1 MKFNDKNRGM
11 IIMKSNETEFIP
23 VILGGDITTYSLA
36 RSFHEEYEIKSIAI
50 STVKNWLNSYSS
62 IIDNII
68 EPKMNELDTFMDRLV
83 SLGKQ
88 YEGKKKLL
96 LIACGDWYVR
106 MIIENR
112 DVLEKYYVI
121 PYIEEELLNKLV
133 LKDSFY
139 DICEKTGVDYP
150 ETFVYDVKEKTPL
163 KLPFDFPVIAKPASS
178 AEYHYAEFKGKKKV
192 FKFNS
197 MEELK
202 GMLSE
207 LEKSSYGYK
216 FLVQDFIPGDD
227 NYMHILTCYCDRNS
241 KVRFMSFGN
250 TILEDH
256 GDAAIGNPVAIINTV
271 DRDVMDKSIK
281 FLEETGY
288 TGFANFD
295 IKYDERDGKY
305 KYFEINTRLGRSNFY
320 ITGSGFNAVK
330 WIVDDLIYNKKF
342 DNKIVIADNENL
354 YTVVPKSIVLAYC
367 GSDEL
372 KEQVKRLYREGK
384 VSNPIDY
391 RGEKNII
398 HKLYVKYFM
407 FTQKRRFNRFL
418 KLEGRK

>member
-1 MKFNDKNRGM
+1 M
-11 IIMKSNETEFIP
+11 
-23 VILGGDITTYSLA
+23 
-36 RSFHEEYEIKSIAI
+36 
-50 STVKNWLNSYSS
+50 
-62 IIDNII
+62 
-68 EPKMNELDTFMDRLV
+68 
-83 SLGKQ
+83 
-88 YEGKKKLL
+88 
-96 LIACGDWYVR
+96 
-106 MIIENR
+106 
-112 DVLEKYYVI
+112 
-121 PYIEEELLNKLV
+121 

-241 KVRFMSFGN
+241 KVRFMSFGH

>member
-241 KVRFMSFGN
+241 KVRFMSFGH

-342 DNKIVIADNENL
+342 DNKIVIADKENL

>member
-1 MKFNDKNRGM
+1 MKAK
-11 IIMKSNETEFIP
+11 ELEFIP

-36 RSFHEEYEIKSIAI
+36 RSFHEEYGIKSIAI

-68 EPKMNELDTFMDRLV
+68 EPKMNDLDTFLARLE
-83 SLGKQ
+83 SLGRQ
-88 YEGKKKLL
+88 YEGKRKLIL
-96 LIACGDWYVR
+96 LACGDWYVR

-112 DVLEKYYVI
+112 EILEKYYVI
-121 PYIEEELLNKLV
+121 PYIKEELLNKMV

-139 DICEKTGVDYP
+139 EICEETGVDYP
-150 ETFVYDVKEKTPL
+150 ETFVYDVKNNRGVDI
-163 KLPFDFPVIAKPASS
+163 PFDFPVIAKPASS

-192 FKFNS
+192 FKFDN
-197 MEELK
+197 MEDLK
-202 GMLSE
+202 DMLSN
-207 LEKSSYGYK
+207 LEKSTYGYK
-216 FLVQDFIPGDD
+216 FLIQDFIPGDD
-227 NYMHILTCYCDRNS
+227 NYMHILTCYVDRNS

-256 GDAAIGNPVAIINTV
+256 GDAAIGNPVAIINKV
-271 DRDVMDKSIK
+271 NRNVMDKAIK
-281 FLEETGY
+281 LLEETKY

-295 IKYDERDGKY
+295 IKYDMRDGKF

-330 WIVDDLIYNKKF
+330 WIVDDLIYQKEF
-342 DNKIVIADNENL
+342 DDEIVIADRENL
-354 YTVVPKSIVLAYC
+354 YTVVPKSIVLAYA
-367 GSDEL
+367 DTPEL

-391 RGEKNII
+391 KAEKNII

-407 FTQKRRFNRFL
+407 FNQKRRFNKFL

>member
-1 MKFNDKNRGM
+1 MKLEER
-11 IIMKSNETEFIP
+11 EFIP

-36 RSFHEEYEIKSIAI
+36 RSFHEEYGIKSIAI

-68 EPKMNELDTFMDRLV
+68 EPGMNELETFMKRLV
-83 SLGKQ
+83 ALGKE
-88 YEGKKKLL
+88 YKGRKKLIL
-96 LIACGDWYVR
+96 LACGDWYVR

-112 DVLEKYYVI
+112 EVLEKYYVI
-121 PYIEEELLNKLV
+121 PYIQEELLNRLV

-139 DICEKTGVDYP
+139 EICERTGVDHP
-150 ETFVYDVKEKTPL
+150 RTFVYDVKEKTPL
-163 KLPFDFPVIAKPASS
+163 DLPFDFPVIAKPASS

-192 FKFNS
+192 FKFDN
-197 MEELK
+197 MEDLK
-202 GMLSE
+202 AMLGE

-216 FLVQDFIPGDD
+216 FLIQDFIPGDD
-227 NYMHILTCYCDRNS
+227 NYMYILTCYCDRNS
-241 KVRFMSFGN
+241 KVRFMSFGH

-271 DRDVMDKSIK
+271 DREAMDKSIR

-295 IKYDERDGKY
+295 IKYDMRDGKFR
-305 KYFEINTRLGRSNFY
+305 YFEVNTRLGRSNFY
-320 ITGSGFNAVK
+320 ITASGFNAVK
-330 WIVDDLIYNKKF
+330 WIVDDLIYNKEF
-342 DNKIVIADNENL
+342 DDDMVIADNENL

-367 GSDEL
+367 GTDEL
-372 KEQVKRLYREGK
+372 REQVERLYREGK

-391 RGEKNII
+391 SGERNII

-407 FTQKRRFNRFL
+407 HQQKKRFTKFLEREGKR
-418 KLEGRK
+418 